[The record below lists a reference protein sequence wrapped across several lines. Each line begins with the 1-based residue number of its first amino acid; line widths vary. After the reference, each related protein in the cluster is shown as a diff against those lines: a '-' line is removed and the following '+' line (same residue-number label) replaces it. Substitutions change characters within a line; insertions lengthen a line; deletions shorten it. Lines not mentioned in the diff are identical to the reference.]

1 MKRKFYSSLVIIITG
16 LLFQEWRPNYLLK
29 FKKIT
34 LTIVY
39 FTSCAT
45 VILRYEQFQSFF
57 NKSFLH
63 GTLANLCISG
73 FPESLTFLAYS
84 QEDANSV
91 NWHLYIDVINAQ
103 T

>member
-1 MKRKFYSSLVIIITG
+1 MKRKFYSSLVIIIAG
-16 LLFQEWRPNYLLK
+16 LLFQEWGPNYLLK
-29 FKKIT
+29 FEKIR

-39 FTSCAT
+39 FTSCAK

-73 FPESLTFLAYS
+73 FPESLTFLAFI
-84 QEDANSV
+84 QEDASSV
-91 NWHLYIDVINAQ
+91 NWQIYIDFINAQ

>member
-1 MKRKFYSSLVIIITG
+1 M
-16 LLFQEWRPNYLLK
+16 FQEWGLNYLLK

-39 FTSCAT
+39 FTSYAT
-45 VILRYEQFQSFF
+45 VILRCEQFPSFF

-73 FPESLTFLAYS
+73 FPESLTFLAFI
-84 QEDANSV
+84 QKDANFV
-91 NWHLYIDVINAQ
+91 NWHLYIAVINAQ